1 MASIWFKVKELADS
15 VLMIQEPLRRLAP
28 DYLTN
33 TMNTFIVYDK
43 KEALLIDCGTG
54 VYSINDIVLSI
65 LGNRTIVTPFITHNH
80 WDHVGSLY
88 EFDSALIHEKEI
100 TKLLKDEDL
109 DIIRE
114 DVIERNDPV
123 GTDIENPFIRRQ
135 YSGEAIHVKDGEW
148 IQVGKRE
155 LQILHLP
162 GHTEGSIG
170 LWYPDEKFLFV
181 GDAYQA
187 GYVYSDENP
196 KDFFKTLEKLNELK
210 VGTYF
215 MPAHEEIF
223 LQSKDLEELE
233 KMFVELETGS
243 EKLIHIKNRYLDNK
257 LMKGEKF
264 SIILPKTY

>member
-1 MASIWFKVKELADS
+1 
-15 VLMIQEPLRRLAP
+15 
-28 DYLTN
+28 
-33 TMNTFIVYDK
+33 MNNYIVYDK

-54 VYSINDIVLSI
+54 VYSIYDIALSVL
-65 LGNRTIVTPFITHNH
+65 GTRTIITPFVTHNH

-88 EFDSALIHEKEI
+88 EFDSALLHEKEV
-100 TKLLKDEDL
+100 TKLLSDENL
-109 DIIRE
+109 DSIRE

-123 GTDIENPFIRRQ
+123 GVDMENPFIRRQ
-135 YSGEAIHVKDGEW
+135 YSGESIHVKDGEW

-181 GDAYQA
+181 GDAFQT
-187 GYVYSDENP
+187 GYVYADEDP
-196 KDFFKTLEKLNELK
+196 KGFYKTLEKLNELK

-215 MPAHEEIF
+215 MPAHEEIL

-233 KMFVELETGS
+233 EMFVVLENGS
-243 EKLIHIKNRYLDNK
+243 ETLIHIKNRYLDNK

-264 SIILPKTY
+264 SIILPKAY